1 MPYLYIGLGVL
12 VLAGLIILVR
22 SIYKLKKLLDD

>member
-1 MPYLYIGLGVL
+1 MTYLYIGLGVL